1 VSGFDLAGRT
11 ALVTGSTRGIGLALA
26 QALAEAGATVVVNGR
41 AAGAVDAV
49 ARNLGGIP
57 APFDVTDANAVAAA
71 VSALPPVDVLVN
83 NAGTTV
89 RRPLLATEPE
99 EWRHVLETNLT
110 AAFVVARTVVPG
122 MIARGSGKII
132 NIGSVAG
139 EVARPTTGA
148 YAAAKGGLR
157 ALTRTMCV
165 EWAGAGIQANALAP
179 GYVRTDLTA
188 PLQADAG
195 FTRWLEQ
202 RVPVGRWAEPG
213 ELGGAV
219 VFLASPASD
228 FVNGHVLVV
237 DGGLTA
243 AL

>member
-165 EWAGAGIQANALAP
+165 EWAHHGIQANALAP
-179 GYVRTDLTA
+179 GYVRTALTE
-188 PLQADAG
+188 PLQGDAA
-195 FTRWLEQ
+195 FTAWLEQ
-202 RVPVGRWAEPG
+202 RVPAQRWAEPD
-213 ELGGAV
+213 ELGGTI
-219 VFLASPASD
+219 VFLASSASN

-243 AL
+243 SL